1 MSIISKSR
9 AFRLGVAA
17 IAALT
22 TGSAYAQTC
31 VGNCGTSGAD
41 GVVTAPP
48 GGTTYSY
55 VTTSGGAVGGGQ
67 LPGEGGTNGSTYTTA
82 VFSANAG
89 DPLNFYFNYITSD
102 GSGFADY
109 AWAAVLTAS
118 LDPVA
123 ILFTARTQPDG
134 SIVPG
139 FDLPGVTATL
149 TPASVPIID
158 GAPAWSPLGA
168 YSGSCF
174 NGVGQGCG
182 YTGWINSTYNIA
194 DAGNYVLA
202 FGVTNWS
209 DTIYHSGMAFSG
221 ITVAGVPVDTGAV
234 PEPATWAMMLMGFGA
249 VGFALRRRRSAKE
262 LLQIA

>member
-1 MSIISKSR
+1 MLGGAFMKRILLAAVMS
-9 AFRLGVAA
+9 L
-17 IAALT
+17 ALT
-22 TGSAYAQTC
+22 GTAAAQTC
-31 VGNCGTSGAD
+31 VGSCGTSGAD

-55 VTTSGGAVGGGQ
+55 VSTNGGVAGGGQ

-82 VFSANAG
+82 VFSAAAG
-89 DPLNFYFNYITSD
+89 DPLNFYFNYVTSD

-109 AWAAVLTAS
+109 AWAALLTAA

-139 FDLPGVTATL
+139 FDLPGVEATL

-158 GAPAWSPLGA
+158 GGPAWSPLGDS
-168 YSGSCF
+168 SGDCY
-174 NGVGQGCG
+174 NGVGAGCG
-182 YTGWINSTYNIA
+182 YTGWVHSTYDIA
-194 DAGNYVLA
+194 TAGNYILA

-209 DTIYHSGMAFSG
+209 DSAYDSGMAFSG
-221 ITVAGVPVDTGAV
+221 ITVAGVPVENAV
-234 PEPATWAMMLMGFGA
+234 PEPATWAMMLMGFGV
-249 VGFALRRRRSAKE
+249 VGFALRRRRGAAPQ
-262 LLQIA
+262 LRAA

>member
-1 MSIISKSR
+1 MKRILLAAVMS
-9 AFRLGVAA
+9 V
-17 IAALT
+17 ALT
-22 TGSAYAQTC
+22 GTAVAQTC
-31 VGNCGTSGAD
+31 VGNCGTLGAD

-55 VTTSGGAVGGGQ
+55 VSTSGGVAGGGQ

-82 VFSANAG
+82 VFSAAAG
-89 DPLNFYFNYITSD
+89 DPLNFYFNYVTSD

-109 AWAAVLTAS
+109 AWAALLTAA

-139 FDLPGVTATL
+139 FDLPGVEATL

-158 GAPAWSPLGA
+158 GGPAWSPLGGS
-168 YSGSCF
+168 SGGCWDD
-174 NGVGQGCG
+174 GCG
-182 YTGWINSTYNIA
+182 YTGWINSTYNIS

-209 DTIYHSGMAFSG
+209 DTAFDSGMAFSG
-221 ITVAGVPVDTGAV
+221 ITVAGVPVDNAV
-234 PEPATWAMMLMGFGA
+234 PEPGTWAMMLLGFGA
-249 VGFALRRRRSAKE
+249 VGFAMRRRRGATPR
-262 LLQIA
+262 LLAA